1 MMNIS
6 FLCYNCGEKQKT
18 ITEKEYQMPSISK
31 KRKNTTFGIQQLDQ
45 WVVTV
50 AEHLPQLSKPQA
62 TVLAL
67 WSFGMAVV
75 KSCALT
81 TVMLFLAT
89 LLKVKENTMRQR
101 LREWC
106 YGRQDKRGDKRV
118 DINVP
123 SCFPFL
129 MRWVMDWWQGTQV
142 AIALDATA
150 LSLNFTVLS
159 VSVVYRSCAIP
170 VAWTI
175 TKGNAKGEWNRHWFH
190 MLQLIRHTIP
200 RHYTVIALTDRGL
213 YSPKLFQHIRKIGW
227 HPFMRINAMGTFR
240 PAGERVFHPIT
251 SFVREPGQ
259 RWQGAGTAFKTTRI
273 PSTLLA
279 YWGEGHKEAWFILTD
294 LPTEVCD
301 ACWYG
306 MRAWIEQ
313 GFRTMKRGGWQW
325 HGTRMTDPRRAERL
339 WLAVSV
345 ATLWLLSVGGEA
357 EANHNEA
364 VASIADIAFPDIVE
378 CLRQCANPQAVT
390 NPRRQRKTARLRLVS
405 VFRRGWVSIL
415 VSLIRHE
422 PLPLGRFI
430 PEPWSMSTGEALR
443 YNRLGVAA

>member
-1 MMNIS
+1 
-6 FLCYNCGEKQKT
+6 
-18 ITEKEYQMPSISK
+18 MPSTKK
-31 KRKNTTFGIQQLDQ
+31 KRKKTTFGIQQLDQ

-81 TVMLFLAT
+81 AIMLFLAN
-89 LLKVKENTMRQR
+89 LLRVKENTMRQR

-106 YGRQDKRGDKRV
+106 YSREDKRGKKRV
-118 DINVP
+118 DIEVQ

-159 VSVVYRSCAIP
+159 ISVVYRSCAIP

-175 TKGNAKGEWNRHWFH
+175 TKGNAKGEWNRHWFR
-190 MLQLIRHTIP
+190 MLQLIRPSIP
-200 RHYTVIALTDRGL
+200 GHYTVIVLTDRGL
-213 YSPKLFQHIRKIGW
+213 YSPKLFRHIHTMGW
-227 HPFMRINAMGTFR
+227 HPFMRINACGTFR
-240 PAGERVFHPIT
+240 PAGERCFLPIQ
-251 SFVREPGQ
+251 SFAREPGQ
-259 RWQGAGTAFKTTRI
+259 CWRVTGIAFKSSRI
-273 PSTLLA
+273 PATLLA
-279 YWGEGHKEAWFILTD
+279 YWAEGMEEAWFILTD
-294 LPTEVCD
+294 LPTEACD
-301 ACWYG
+301 AWWYG

-313 GFRTMKRGGWQW
+313 GFRTIKRGGWQW
-325 HGTRMTDPRRAERL
+325 HQTRMKDPRRAQRL

-345 ATLWLLSVGGEA
+345 ATLWLVSVGGEA
-357 EANHNEA
+357 EVN
-364 VASIADIAFPDIVE
+364 ADIPEWVMPDIVDFLVQPTRK
-378 CLRQCANPQAVT
+378 CRK
-390 NPRRQRKTARLRLVS
+390 RRMRKATMLRLVS
-405 VFRRGWVSIL
+405 IFRRGWITIL
-415 VSLIRHE
+415 VSLIRHD

-430 PEPWSMSTGEALR
+430 PEPWPMFPYESLQDKS
-443 YNRLGVAA
+443 LGVAV

>member
-1 MMNIS
+1 MSGTN
-6 FLCYNCGEKQKT
+6 
-18 ITEKEYQMPSISK
+18 K
-31 KRKNTTFGIQQLDQ
+31 KRKKTTFGIQQLDQ
-45 WVVTV
+45 WVTTV

-67 WSFGMAVV
+67 WSFGMAIV

-81 TVMLFLAT
+81 TVVLFLAT

-106 YGRQDKRGDKRV
+106 YDSKDKRGKKRV
-118 DINVP
+118 DIKVH

-142 AIALDATA
+142 AIALDATT

-175 TKGNAKGEWNRHWFH
+175 TKGNAKGQWNRHWFR
-190 MLQLIRHTIP
+190 MLQLIRP
-200 RHYTVIALTDRGL
+200 SVPSHYTVIILTDPGL
-213 YSPKLFQHIRKIGW
+213 YSPKLFRYIRTMGW
-227 HPFMRINAMGTFR
+227 HPFMRINAYGMFR
-240 PAGERVFHPIT
+240 PAGERCFLPIQ
-251 SFVREPGQ
+251 SFATEPGQ
-259 RWQGAGTAFKTTRI
+259 CWRVTGIAFKSSRI
-273 PSTLLA
+273 PATLLA
-279 YWGEGHKEAWFILTD
+279 YWEEGTEEAWFILTD
-294 LPTEVCD
+294 LPTEVCN

-313 GFRTMKRGGWQW
+313 GFRTIKRGGWQW
-325 HGTRMTDPRRAERL
+325 HQTRMTDPRRAERL

-345 ATLWLLSVGGEA
+345 ATLWLVSVGSEA
-357 EANHNEA
+357 EDNAAIPEG
-364 VASIADIAFPDIVE
+364 VIPEIVDF
-378 CLRQCANPQAVT
+378 LVQPNT
-390 NPRRQRKTARLRLVS
+390 KRRMRKATKLRLVS
-405 VFRRGWVSIL
+405 VFRRGWITIL
-415 VSLIRHE
+415 VSFIRHD

-430 PEPWSMSTGEALR
+430 PEPWPMFPFESLQDKG
-443 YNRLGVAA
+443 LGVAA

>member
-1 MMNIS
+1 MSGN
-6 FLCYNCGEKQKT
+6 NKQ
-18 ITEKEYQMPSISK
+18 
-31 KRKNTTFGIQQLDQ
+31 RKNAKFGIQQLDQ
-45 WVVTV
+45 WVTTV

-67 WSFGMAVV
+67 WSFGMATV

-89 LLKVKENTMRQR
+89 LLRVKENTMRQR

-106 YGRQDKRGDKRV
+106 YGHKDKRGDKRV
-118 DINVP
+118 DIDVK

-129 MRWVMDWWQGTQV
+129 MRWIMDWWQGTQV

-170 VAWTI
+170 VAIPVAWTI
-175 TKGNAKGEWNRHWFH
+175 TKGNAKGGWNKHWFR
-190 MLQLIRHTIP
+190 MLELIRPSIP
-200 RHYTVIALTDRGL
+200 RDYTVIILTDRGL
-213 YSPKLFQHIRKIGW
+213 YSPKLFCHIRKMAW
-227 HPFMRINAMGTFR
+227 HPFMRINANGTFC
-240 PAGERVFHPIT
+240 PNGESTFRPIT
-251 SFVREPGQ
+251 SFAREPGES
-259 RWQGAGTAFKTTRI
+259 WCGVGIAFKSRRI

-279 YWGEGHKEAWFILTD
+279 YWGEGYKEAWFILTD
-294 LPTEVCD
+294 LPPEVCD

-313 GFRTMKRGGWQW
+313 GFRTIKRGGWQW
-325 HGTRMTDPRRAERL
+325 NGTRMTDPRRAERL

-357 EANHNEA
+357 EAMAMEA
-364 VASIADIAFPDIVE
+364 EIAFPDIVE
-378 CLRQCANPQAVT
+378 CLGQCTKPQSAAKT
-390 NPRRQRKTARLRLVS
+390 RRQRKAARLRLVS
-405 VFRRGWVSIL
+405 IFRRGWIAIL

-430 PEPWSMSTGEALR
+430 PEPWSRPTGKLLQYE
-443 YNRLGVAA
+443 RLGVAA

>member
-1 MMNIS
+1 MSGN
-6 FLCYNCGEKQKT
+6 NKQ
-18 ITEKEYQMPSISK
+18 
-31 KRKNTTFGIQQLDQ
+31 RKNTEFGIQQLDQ
-45 WVVTV
+45 WGATV

-67 WSFGMAVV
+67 WSFGMAAV

-89 LLKVKENTMRQR
+89 LLRFKENTMRQR

-106 YGRQDKRGDKRV
+106 YGHKDKRGDKRV
-118 DINVP
+118 DIDVK

-129 MRWVMDWWQGTQV
+129 MRWIMDWWQGTQV

-175 TKGNAKGEWNRHWFH
+175 TKGNAKGGWNKYWFR
-190 MLQLIRHTIP
+190 MLELIRPSIP
-200 RHYTVIALTDRGL
+200 SDYTVIVLTDRGL
-213 YSPKLFQHIRKIGW
+213 YSPKLFRHICKIGW
-227 HPFMRINAMGTFR
+227 HPFMRINANGTFC
-240 PAGERVFHPIT
+240 PAGCPNGENVFRPIT
-251 SFVREPGQ
+251 SFAREPGQ
-259 RWQGAGTAFKTTRI
+259 SWCGVGIAFKSRRI

-279 YWGEGHKEAWFILTD
+279 YWGEGYKEAWFILTD
-294 LPTEVCD
+294 LPPEVCD

-313 GFRTMKRGGWQW
+313 GFRAIKRGGWQW
-325 HGTRMTDPRRAERL
+325 NGTRMTDPRRAERL

-357 EANHNEA
+357 EAMADEA
-364 VASIADIAFPDIVE
+364 NASTPGVVFPDIAE
-378 CLRQCANPQAVT
+378 CLDQCTPQSVAK
-390 NPRRQRKTARLRLVS
+390 PRRRRKAARLRLVS
-405 VFRRGWVSIL
+405 IFRRGWIAIL

-430 PEPWSMSTGEALR
+430 PEPWSMPTDKPLQYE
-443 YNRLGVAA
+443 RLGAAA

>member
-1 MMNIS
+1 MSGN
-6 FLCYNCGEKQKT
+6 NKQ
-18 ITEKEYQMPSISK
+18 
-31 KRKNTTFGIQQLDQ
+31 RKNTKFGILQLDQ
-45 WVVTV
+45 WAAIVG
-50 AEHLPQLSKPQA
+50 EHLPQLSKPQA

-67 WSFGMAVV
+67 WSFGMATV

-81 TVMLFLAT
+81 TVTLFLAT
-89 LLKVKENTMRQR
+89 LLKVKGNTMRQR

-106 YGRQDKRGDKRV
+106 YSHRDKRGDKRV
-118 DINVP
+118 DIDVQ

-129 MRWVMDWWQGTQV
+129 MRWIMDWWQGSQV

-159 VSVVYRSCAIP
+159 ISIVYRSCAIP

-175 TKGNAKGEWNRHWFH
+175 TKGNAKGEWNKHWFR
-190 MLQLIRHTIP
+190 MLELIRPSIP
-200 RHYTVIALTDRGL
+200 SDYTVIILTDRGL
-213 YSPKLFQHIRKIGW
+213 YSPKLFRHIRKMGW
-227 HPFMRINAMGTFR
+227 HPFMRINASGTFC
-240 PAGERVFHPIT
+240 PNGESVFRPIT
-251 SFVREPGQ
+251 SFARKPGES
-259 RWQGAGTAFKTTRI
+259 WYGAGIAFKSRRI

-279 YWGEGHKEAWFILTD
+279 YWGEGYKEAWFILTD
-294 LPTEVCD
+294 LPPEVCN

-313 GFRTMKRGGWQW
+313 GFRTIKRGGWQW
-325 HGTRMTDPRRAERL
+325 NGTRMTDPRRAERL

-357 EANHNEA
+357 EAMAEEA
-364 VASIADIAFPDIVE
+364 DASTPDIVFPDIVE
-378 CLRQCANPQAVT
+378 CLGQCTPQSVAK
-390 NPRRQRKTARLRLVS
+390 PRRQRKAARLRLVS
-405 VFRRGWVSIL
+405 IFRRGWITIL

-430 PEPWSMSTGEALR
+430 PEPWSMPAGKPLQYEP
-443 YNRLGVAA
+443 LGVAA